1 MTWIKKIDEP
11 PTGYGF
17 GENKNWWKLFKDY
30 EKIKREHDESKTE
43 RIQKITR
50 PKLKVVGF

>member
-1 MTWIKKIDEP
+1 MTWVKTIQDT

-17 GENKNWWKLFKDY
+17 GKDKNWWELLKEY
-30 EKIKREHDESKTE
+30 EQIKRRHDESKTE
-43 RIQKITR
+43 RIQKIKR